1 MYYVNVWIG
10 MAKFHHC
17 GSASESLTIQ

>member
-1 MYYVNVWIG
+1 

-17 GSASESLTIQ
+17 CSASESLTIQ